1 MGARSMNA
9 FERAALAA
17 LCEDFPSAF
26 PESDAE
32 IRPLALD
39 TRERLDAWISA
50 RPDLQ
55 PKAVVRALQK
65 HCGRIAYKRCL
76 IAGVERIDLDGQPSG
91 VVTVEAQAHAE
102 HYIEAAREAQ
112 KTAAKRKQER
122 RELAEARQA
131 AEQVK
136 AAERRIKREAK
147 QAAEAVKVK
156 PKPKPAPVKTA
167 PKPSPTRQTRST
179 PTVVTKKRRFA
190 ARPA

>member
-1 MGARSMNA
+1 MSTRSLNA
-9 FERAALAA
+9 SERAALAA
-17 LCEDFPSAF
+17 LREDFPSAF

-39 TRERLDAWISA
+39 TRERLDAWILI

-55 PKAVVRALQK
+55 PKAVVRALQR

-91 VVTVEAQAHAE
+91 VVTVEAQAQAE
-102 HYIEAAREAQ
+102 HYIEAARDAQ
-112 KTAAKRKQER
+112 KTAAQRKQER
-122 RELAEARQA
+122 CALAEARQA

-136 AAERRIKREAK
+136 ATERRAK
-147 QAAEAVKVK
+147 QEAAKAAKAAK
-156 PKPKPAPVKTA
+156 AAPKPAPVKTA
-167 PKPSPTRQTRST
+167 PKPKPTCQARPT

>member
-1 MGARSMNA
+1 MGARSLNA
-9 FERAALAA
+9 SERAALAA
-17 LCEDFPSAF
+17 LREDFPSAF

-39 TRERLDAWISA
+39 TRERLDAWILA

-76 IAGVERIDLDGQPSG
+76 VAGVERIDLDGQPSG
-91 VVTVEAQAHAE
+91 VVTVEAQASAE

-112 KTAAKRKQER
+112 KTAAQRKQER
-122 RELAEARQA
+122 RELAETRQA
-131 AEQVK
+131 VEQVK

-156 PKPKPAPVKTA
+156 PKPAPIKTA
-167 PKPSPTRQTRST
+167 PKPSPTCQTRST